1 MFNYKVIEVKVL
13 SFKVLAVLSVQLKV
27 FAIEVSVFNVL
38 ESRLLKFKF
47 SKTRL
52 PARGK
57 IFP

>member
-13 SFKVLAVLSVQLKV
+13 SFKVLGVLSVQLKV

-38 ESRLLKFKF
+38 ESRLLKLKF

-52 PARGK
+52 PA
-57 IFP
+57 